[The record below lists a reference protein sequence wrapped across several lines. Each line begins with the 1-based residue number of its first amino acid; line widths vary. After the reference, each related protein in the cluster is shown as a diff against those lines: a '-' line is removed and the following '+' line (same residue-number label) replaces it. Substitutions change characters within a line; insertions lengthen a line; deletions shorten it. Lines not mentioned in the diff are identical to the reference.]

1 MSSATGSSQTYRRLL
16 ESVRPYSRWIL
27 FSLIATVIHAAVDSA
42 VPLLMIEVIKT
53 IEDVARDRS
62 DAYRLPLLIVLVFPI
77 RGTMDFLAVYGLSW
91 VARSVIRDLR
101 AALFDHYLDL
111 PATFLDRTASGTL
124 IAKIT
129 YNTEQIAEAISG
141 AIVVL
146 VRDGFTVIFL
156 FGVMLYISPGL
167 TLWVLV
173 AAPCVGYLVGHMT
186 RAFRRYSTRIQ
197 NTFGDQTRYAQQAL
211 QGHRVVK
218 LFGGYESEREQF
230 VLENAKNFRLNM
242 RLAGIKALGD
252 SLTQYVV
259 VVFVAALIFFVFAGW
274 LGQSLDAAT
283 FFGFVAAVGQLLAPL
298 RRLVNLNVAVQR
310 GLAAAEGIFDALD
323 VPVEQETGQRRI
335 ERAEGRVEYHSVSFR
350 YSASEKPALKDVTL
364 TVPAGSSVAIVGHS
378 GSGKSTLVSLLPRFY
393 DATSGAVCLDGV
405 DVRDYRLA
413 DLRRQLSLVSQ
424 DALLFDDTI
433 ANNIAYGALANRSR
447 AAVEEAAHAAYV
459 DEFSEQL
466 PAGLD
471 TPVGER
477 GVLLSGGQRQRIVI
491 ARALLKDAPVLILD
505 EATSALDTESEQI
518 VQRALQALMQ
528 GRTTLIVAHRLST
541 VQQADQIV
549 VLKDGV
555 VVEIGKHSELIA
567 LGQHYASL
575 YQSSFAD

>member
-1 MSSATGSSQTYRRLL
+1 
-16 ESVRPYSRWIL
+16 
-27 FSLIATVIHAAVDSA
+27 
-42 VPLLMIEVIKT
+42 
-53 IEDVARDRS
+53 
-62 DAYRLPLLIVLVFPI
+62 
-77 RGTMDFLAVYGLSW
+77 
-91 VARSVIRDLR
+91 
-101 AALFDHYLDL
+101 
-111 PATFLDRTASGTL
+111 
-124 IAKIT
+124 
-129 YNTEQIAEAISG
+129 
-141 AIVVL
+141 
-146 VRDGFTVIFL
+146 
-156 FGVMLYISPGL
+156 
-167 TLWVLV
+167 
-173 AAPCVGYLVGHMT
+173 
-186 RAFRRYSTRIQ
+186 
-197 NTFGDQTRYAQQAL
+197 
-211 QGHRVVK
+211 
-218 LFGGYESEREQF
+218 
-230 VLENAKNFRLNM
+230 
-242 RLAGIKALGD
+242 
-252 SLTQYVV
+252 
-259 VVFVAALIFFVFAGW
+259 
-274 LGQSLDAAT
+274 
-283 FFGFVAAVGQLLAPL
+283 L

-335 ERAEGRVEYHSVSFR
+335 ERVEGRVEYHSVSFR

-447 AAVEEAAHAAYV
+447 AAIEEAAHAAYV